1 MTGDGACWRR
11 EFRCVINSIGKKK
24 RLRGRPSTT
33 TLTLTLMPPPQ
44 PYLTSRICG
53 FVCRSCISQL
63 RRPQPPRAQWLMRSV
78 TNGPPRARVPKS
90 KKQTEE
96 PSVRYFDQAP
106 DGERREVVDDPK
118 ESAMLKDVEEQI
130 RLLEDGEGQFVFD
143 GEPSDAL
150 NQALKE
156 FGIPESMTSAM
167 EEMNDQMENNLDLKD
182 LSDEERASIR
192 NRLLGSNTKGILT
205 LSS

>member
-1 MTGDGACWRR
+1 
-11 EFRCVINSIGKKK
+11 
-24 RLRGRPSTT
+24 
-33 TLTLTLMPPPQ
+33 
-44 PYLTSRICG
+44 
-53 FVCRSCISQL
+53 
-63 RRPQPPRAQWLMRSV
+63 MRSV
-78 TNGPPRARVPKS
+78 TNGPPRARAPKN

-96 PSVRYFDQAP
+96 PSIRYFDQAP

-167 EEMNDQMENNLDLKD
+167 EEMNAQMENNLDLKD

-192 NRLLGSNTKGILT
+192 NRLLGSITKGILT